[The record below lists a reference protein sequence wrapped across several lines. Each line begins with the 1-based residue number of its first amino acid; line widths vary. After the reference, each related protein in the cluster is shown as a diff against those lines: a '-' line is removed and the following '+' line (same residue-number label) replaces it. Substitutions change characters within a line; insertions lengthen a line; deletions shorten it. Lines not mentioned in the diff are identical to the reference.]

1 MAEIDANVSHIKHIK
16 LNTLKKDM
24 FHLQNGFRLKAGFS
38 KHSCMPLARLGP
50 TNGRA
55 WRFNG
60 FNGKTS
66 PSQQMNLNPKNCMKF
81 LLRVKILFASNFLIL
96 PSLSPEFK
104 DTPNAR
110 TPLVAPLGRPPKRPP
125 YPPPSAQG
133 ISRMMRCRF
142 SLVRYPVIPKNETLC
157 KQNMAGR
164 LVVDAKWCKHCG
176 TSLVVSDYGLLY
188 IEIMNEA
195 SSSWPYECWLIM

>member
-1 MAEIDANVSHIKHIK
+1 
-16 LNTLKKDM
+16 M

-66 PSQQMNLNPKNCMKF
+66 PSQQMNLNPQKMSWNVY
-81 LLRVKILFASNFLIL
+81 LIKILFASNFAIL

-104 DTPNAR
+104 DTPYAR
-110 TPLVAPLGRPPKRPP
+110 PPPLVAPWGRPQKRPP

-142 SLVRYPVIPKNETLC
+142 SLVRYPVIPKNEALC

-164 LVVDAKWCKHCG
+164 SVNCWCKMMQALRNFID
-176 TSLVVSDYGLLY
+176 SLRLRTTIYRDHERSFV
-188 IEIMNEA
+188 
-195 SSSWPYECWLIM
+195 

>member
-1 MAEIDANVSHIKHIK
+1 
-16 LNTLKKDM
+16 M

-66 PSQQMNLNPKNCMKF
+66 PSQQMNLNPQKMSWNVY
-81 LLRVKILFASNFLIL
+81 LIKILFASNFAIL

-104 DTPNAR
+104 DTPYA
-110 TPLVAPLGRPPKRPP
+110 RPPPWLHREAALKSAPP
-125 YPPPSAQG
+125 IRHQAPKGFPEWWDADFLWWDIQWYQK
-133 ISRMMRCRF
+133 MK
-142 SLVRYPVIPKNETLC
+142 LYVNKTWPV
-157 KQNMAGR
+157 GR
-164 LVVDAKWCKHCG
+164 LIVDAKWCKHCG
-176 TSLVVSDYGLLY
+176 TSLIVSDYGLLY

-195 SSSWPYECWLIM
+195 SSSWPHECWLIM